1 LSEGTVIAGKYRL
14 EGLLGRGGMGAVW
27 RAHDLDLNAQV
38 AVKLLDTSIAAT
50 GEGLARFHREAE
62 AAAALRSPHVVQI
75 LARGVDAATG
85 QPYIAMELMEGRSL
99 ASCIEHERV
108 LSPAATARILSHVA
122 RALGRAHDAGIV
134 HRDLKPDNIFLVR
147 NDDEEIAKVL
157 DFGIAKSERHG
168 LGTGS
173 HTRTGAVMGT
183 PYYMSPEQI
192 SGAKNVDFRTD
203 LWAFGVIACECLT
216 GRRPFEAD
224 TYGGLTL
231 KICAEPIPRASSLGP
246 VPAGFDDWFARAVAR
261 DQNLRFAS
269 ARVASDELR
278 RICGGVT
285 AAPASTDSLKSPH
298 PLLAASTSALA
309 RSTPDEAEFPRRRSR
324 TGWVIA
330 AGVLLPLSAGA
341 FWVWRTPGGGENIPA
356 AATASTPVSSPASPA
371 VIPLSPAPAT
381 AEVAP
386 APAANVV
393 VAPSSFVEPATAP
406 PPRTVARRERPPSV
420 PRGTAVA
427 APRPTVPVAT
437 PAPKAPDVSVKPVEP
452 KPATTGSRATPLGTA
467 IFDRK

>member
-14 EGLLGRGGMGAVW
+14 DGLLGRGGMGAVW

-38 AVKLLDTSIAAT
+38 AVKLLDASIAAT

-99 ASCIEHERV
+99 ASCIEQERV

-134 HRDLKPDNIFLVR
+134 HRDLKPDNIFLVK

-168 LGTGS
+168 LSTGS

-192 SGAKNVDFRTD
+192 SGAKTVDFRTD

-246 VPAGFDDWFARAVAR
+246 VPAGFDEWFARAVAR
-261 DQNLRFAS
+261 NQNLRFAS
-269 ARVASDELR
+269 AREASDELR

-285 AAPASTDSLKSPH
+285 AAPASADSLKSHH

-309 RSTPDEAEFPRRRSR
+309 RSTPDDAELPRRRSR
-324 TGWVIA
+324 VGWFVA
-330 AGVLLPLSAGA
+330 AALVLPLSAGA
-341 FWVWRTPGGGENIPA
+341 FWMWRTPGVSENTPA
-356 AATASTPVSSPASPA
+356 GVSPSTPVSSPAPA
-371 VIPLSPAPAT
+371 VIPSSPAPAT

-386 APAANVV
+386 APAVTV
-393 VAPSSFVEPATAP
+393 VAAPSALIKPAPAP
-406 PPRTVARRERPPSV
+406 PSRAVTRPERPTSK

-437 PAPKAPDVSVKPVEP
+437 AVPKAPDVSAKPVEP
-452 KPATTGSRATPLGTA
+452 KPSTTGSRATPLGTA